1 MEGAGYTGALL
12 FKRKTW
18 EVTWAMGRRG
28 RPKKDKTFGRI
39 VNVRLSDEDF
49 ERLLA
54 VTNTDG
60 DTYSDVIRK
69 ALKFYC
75 FTKKKDS

>member
-1 MEGAGYTGALL
+1 MGV
-12 FKRKTW
+12 FK
-18 EVTWAMGRRG
+18 RG

-49 ERLLA
+49 ERLLC

-60 DTYSDVIRK
+60 DTYSEVVRK
-69 ALKFYC
+69 ALKLY
-75 FTKKKDS
+75 FTLKKGY